1 MNRAGLAVCLALA
14 GLSPENA
21 HAVLYFRRNAV
32 LANDHPLVAKAASLA
47 LDNKAPQSV
56 ARPQHQEFARRVGKQ
71 GGVCRT
77 ATIRVIRIAMVVLR
91 QRGQRGF

>member
-14 GLSPENA
+14 GLSLENA

-32 LANDHPLVAKAASLA
+32 LANDHPLVPKAASLA

-56 ARPQHQEFARRVGKQ
+56 ARPLHQVWPQGRGAAAPELGGHAHPVGT
-71 GGVCRT
+71 VS
-77 ATIRVIRIAMVVLR
+77 
-91 QRGQRGF
+91 